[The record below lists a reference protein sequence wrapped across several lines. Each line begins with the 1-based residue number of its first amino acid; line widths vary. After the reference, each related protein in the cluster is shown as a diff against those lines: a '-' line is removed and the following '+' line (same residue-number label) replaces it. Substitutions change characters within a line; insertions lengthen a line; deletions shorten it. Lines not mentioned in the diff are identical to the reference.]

1 VILLEDH
8 QIKEDLVEEHLEVTL
23 LCLQVLL
30 LKLLQVEAVA
40 EVLKEV
46 PMQEL
51 QVYLEELEEVLAQ
64 DDT

>member
-64 DDT
+64 EDT